1 MNSKVQQN
9 VWKQSSRTILITGS
23 SGKTNCME
31 LIRQILVK
39 AGYTV
44 SCFGR
49 VEDLNGG
56 FERTDFVLVH
66 AAFQELNRVTF
77 SPDMVVIMN
86 ISSYPLSGYRRY
98 RDLLEDLQSFIGGL
112 ARGTAAVEN
121 YDYQFLR
128 NMLGEVN
135 DSLDRFSFRA
145 KGALNEGVWVSPS
158 GEIMLSDSR
167 FGAEP
172 VLIAS
177 LDHLLLQ
184 GERNLGIYLAAIA
197 AAERYADPS
206 VIREACIKF
215 SGHPA
220 HFCCYQLERNRR
232 LYMQLNTGL
241 PSLAEAAFVGFSE
254 KLVIVTGRFE
264 ETESD
269 QSYQGLALMLSA
281 YAKRLIL
288 FGPDSEVIKYAVRK
302 IGVKK
307 SYDLSIIIVKT
318 ADEAVRYA
326 ADTARDGEWI
336 LFSPI
341 DHMTGLRFD
350 RGKMSFMTEKKEM

>member
-98 RDLLEDLQSFIGGL
+98 RD
-112 ARGTAAVEN
+112 
-121 YDYQFLR
+121 
-128 NMLGEVN
+128 
-135 DSLDRFSFRA
+135 
-145 KGALNEGVWVSPS
+145 
-158 GEIMLSDSR
+158 
-167 FGAEP
+167 
-172 VLIAS
+172 
-177 LDHLLLQ
+177 HLLLQ

-215 SGHPA
+215 FGHPA

-326 ADTARDGEWI
+326 ADTARDGEWV

-341 DHMTGLRFD
+341 DCIPGLRFD
-350 RGKMSFMTEKKEM
+350 CKKMSFVTEKGDASDECTEF